1 MSDALPFPP
10 RPNLQQYR
18 KVAKD
23 LQHACQSSDLHAI
36 REWAARLI
44 DRTARLQGI
53 EITPHIRAGLDR
65 ASERIE
71 RRWAAFKQEHA
82 RGSRCLLADAQYF
95 VAVEH
100 GFASWPRFAAHIETL
115 TRQNSPVSNFEKA
128 VDAIVSGDAA
138 TLRTLL
144 RAQPYLAHA
153 RSTRDHRSTLLHYVS
168 ANGVEDF
175 RQRTPNNIVEITK
188 ILLDAGADVN
198 AESDAYGGQSTALGL
213 AATSVHPEQ
222 AGVQIALLET
232 LLEYGADINRTGL
245 TGNRHAAVKGCL
257 ANGQGRAAVFFANR
271 GAVMDLEEAAGVGRL
286 DLVKSFFDEDG
297 QLKAVATRE
306 QMESGFLYACGYG
319 RDEIVRFLLDKGVNP
334 GWCDKSGETGLH
346 WASYGPHVA
355 VVRLL
360 LQYGA
365 PVNQRDKRFQST
377 PLDWALHAWATGYD
391 AEERERGYEMIALL
405 VRAGA
410 KSDPQWLDRR
420 GPDTA
425 NKILSDP
432 RMMAAL
438 RGEILGTDGDSEAVQ

>member
-1 MSDALPFPP
+1 MSDALPLPP

-18 KVAKD
+18 KLAKD
-23 LQHACQSSDLHAI
+23 LQRACQSSDSHAI

-44 DRTARLQGI
+44 DRGARLQGI

-65 ASERIE
+65 AADRIE
-71 RRWAAFKQEHA
+71 RRWATFKQEHTRA
-82 RGSRCLLADAQYF
+82 ARCLLADAQYF
-95 VAVEH
+95 VAGEH
-100 GFASWPRFAAHIETL
+100 GFGSWPKFAAHIETL
-115 TRQNSPVSNFEKA
+115 TRRNSPVSNFERA

-138 TLRTLL
+138 TLRKLL
-144 RAQPYLAHA
+144 RAYPGLVHA

-175 RQRTPNNIVEITK
+175 RQKTPNNIIEITK
-188 ILLDAGADVN
+188 ILLDAGAEVN

-222 AGVQIALLET
+222 AGVQIALLEA

-257 ANGQGRAAVFFANR
+257 ANGQGRAAVFFANH

-286 DLVKSFFDEDG
+286 DLVKSFFDEEG
-297 QLKAVATRE
+297 ELKPGATRE

-319 RDEIVRFLLDKGVNP
+319 RSEVVRFLLDKGVDP

-346 WASYGPHVA
+346 WASYGPHVE
-355 VVRLL
+355 VVKLL

-365 PVNQRDKRFQST
+365 PVNQRDKRFQTT

-405 VRAGA
+405 VRAGG

-420 GPDTA
+420 GLDTA
-425 NKILSDP
+425 TEILSDP

-438 RGEILGTDGDSEAVQ
+438 RGEIPDADRDQGAVQ